1 MTYKVLR
8 TRYNLIQ
15 ENEVQRKH
23 KVQGDEVHGNNVQE
37 NRKQG
42 KYGTRYGF
50 ERRSVC
56 ILTVPFT
63 SRASS
68 TSIPLILGQIPMNTM
83 SAAVTEFASPLI
95 MVRLDLDL
103 VPNGCCDTH
112 SASSAQPEMRVEKT
126 NAGYISCIC
135 QVTESLSFSVP
146 LSSLQRDS

>member
-63 SRASS
+63 SRA
-68 TSIPLILGQIPMNTM
+68 
-83 SAAVTEFASPLI
+83 
-95 MVRLDLDL
+95 
-103 VPNGCCDTH
+103 
-112 SASSAQPEMRVEKT
+112 
-126 NAGYISCIC
+126 
-135 QVTESLSFSVP
+135 
-146 LSSLQRDS
+146 